1 MPSNHEKS
9 YVPALGFHFLTPA
22 YDVVVR
28 LTTRER
34 AFKSALIQQAR
45 IEGGYRVLD
54 LACGTGTLAIAM
66 KRQCPNAEI
75 LGIDGD
81 SAMLEIARSKVRT
94 AQVAVAF
101 DQGLSF
107 ALPYPEGHFDRVAS
121 SLFFHHLSWPDKVRT
136 ALELHRVLRPGG
148 ELHVA
153 DWGRAS
159 GPVSPDQ
166 LGGLYPRHRTI
177 ASSTSSRTVG
187 ETSPSLSPNRSI
199 ESDFTCEASTSPSF
213 SIPVL
218 SVAGTGT
225 NQGTF
230 L

>member
-22 YDVVVR
+22 YDAVVR

-34 AFKSALIQQAR
+34 TFKSALIQQAR
-45 IEGGYRVLD
+45 ISNGQRVLD

-66 KRQCPNAEI
+66 KRLCPSAEI

-81 SAMLEIARSKVRT
+81 QTMLEMARRKAR
-94 AQVAVAF
+94 AAEAAIHF

-107 ALPYPEGHFDRVAS
+107 ALPYPEGHFDRITS

-136 ALELHRVLRPGG
+136 AAEMYRVLRPDG

-153 DWGRAS
+153 DWGRAT
-159 GPVSPDQ
+159 GPVMRAAFLCVQFLD
-166 LGGLYPRHRTI
+166 GFANTRD
-177 ASSTSSRTVG
+177 
-187 ETSPSLSPNRSI
+187 N
-199 ESDFTCEASTSPSF
+199 
-213 SIPVL
+213 
-218 SVAGTGT
+218 VAGRLPELFGGAGFQEIAETQTFATPLGT
-225 NQGTF
+225 VSLYQANRK
-230 L
+230 

>member
-28 LTTRER
+28 HTTRER

-81 SAMLEIARSKVRT
+81 RAMLEIARRKARA
-94 AQVAVAF
+94 AQVDIAF
-101 DQGLSF
+101 NQGLSF
-107 ALPYPEGHFDRVAS
+107 ALPCRDAHFDRVTS

-159 GPVSPDQ
+159 GMVMRAAFLCVQ
-166 LGGLYPRHRTI
+166 
-177 ASSTSSRTVG
+177 
-187 ETSPSLSPNRSI
+187 
-199 ESDFTCEASTSPSF
+199 
-213 SIPVL
+213 VL
-218 SVAGTGT
+218 DGFANTRDNVAGRLPELFEGVGFQEVAETQSLATPLGT
-225 NQGTF
+225 MS
-230 L
+230 LYRASRK

>member
-22 YDVVVR
+22 YDAVVR

-34 AFKSALIQQAR
+34 TFKSALIQQAR
-45 IEGGYRVLD
+45 ISNGQRVLD

-66 KRQCPNAEI
+66 KRLCPSAEI

-81 SAMLEIARSKVRT
+81 QTMLEMARRKAR
-94 AQVAVAF
+94 AAEAAIHF

-107 ALPYPEGHFDRVAS
+107 ALSYPEGHFDRITS

-136 ALELHRVLRPGG
+136 AAELHRVLRSGG

-153 DWGRAS
+153 DWGRAT
-159 GPVSPDQ
+159 GPVMRTAFLSIQ
-166 LGGLYPRHRTI
+166 LLDGFANTKD
-177 ASSTSSRTVG
+177 
-187 ETSPSLSPNRSI
+187 N
-199 ESDFTCEASTSPSF
+199 
-213 SIPVL
+213 
-218 SVAGTGT
+218 VAGLLPELFAGAGFHDVAETRTFTTALGT
-225 NQGTF
+225 IS
-230 L
+230 LYRAVKA